1 MNKAPRGFTL
11 IELLVVIAIIA
22 VLISL
27 LLPAVQSAR
36 EAARRIQCVNNLKQ
50 IGLGLHNYLSA
61 AGTFP
66 EGIDTAPHLDPGYA
80 GYPLSTWTSWSAHA
94 MLLPYVEQA
103 PLYNA
108 ANFTM
113 ACCFW
118 GGIPDATNST
128 VYLTRIGSFLC
139 PSDAQAGQDN
149 INSYVASLGSTTLR
163 YDAGGSGVTN
173 GIFQVYN
180 TVYKGSVAW
189 NYGSSVP
196 IAAVTDGTSNTIAF
210 SEALVGDFSKLNNYR
225 GNGMTGVT
233 PRVTSL
239 RQLNPLNDPQGVIA
253 GLQNCNAWWQGTAI
267 IACPGGN
274 CNRSGLKQYE
284 GQVWALGER
293 GYTLFNTVVP
303 PNSPS
308 YPWRSC
314 GQTCAGCAPEGSEVS
329 NANSNHPGG
338 ANFTFADGSV
348 KFIKSSIDIRIYW
361 SLGSRNGGEVISAD
375 AF

>member
-61 AGTFP
+61 AGAFP
-66 EGIDTAPHLDPGYA
+66 EGIDTAPHLDPAYA
-80 GYPLSTWTSWSAHA
+80 SYALSTWTSWSAHA

-149 INSYVASLGSTTLR
+149 INSYVASLGSSTLR
-163 YDAGGSGVTN
+163 YDAGGTGVTN

-189 NYGSSVP
+189 NYGSSVT

-210 SEALVGDFSKLNNYR
+210 SEALVGDYGKKNNYR
-225 GNGMTGVT
+225 GNGMTGV
-233 PRVTSL
+233 PRVRSL
-239 RQLNPLNDPQGVIA
+239 AQLNPLDNPSGILA
-253 GLQNCNAWWQGTAI
+253 GLQACNDFWNGTAI
-267 IACPGGN
+267 IGCPNGN

-303 PNSPS
+303 PNASQ

-314 GQTCAGCAPEGSEVS
+314 GMTCAGCAPEGSEVS

-375 AF
+375 AY